1 LPIAQID
8 DEHIGRWF
16 VPVGGCSW
24 FLRFLRAPHAI
35 PHFHSTP
42 SKPHTYLAYC
52 RYTGA
57 LLLSQQAN
65 TSASEHRDALVNKL
79 MVATGLTA
87 DQPVPPY
94 LRRDLPLFFET
105 FEAYKAKAASGSHGT
120 TMPPAAMADT
130 AEAVTATP
138 AKTSQAAKASFDP
151 EAAHSVMGAV
161 VIKVS
166 GSTIYHLIV
175 LSGFPRAVFP
185 S

>member
-1 LPIAQID
+1 LS
-8 DEHIGRWF
+8 
-16 VPVGGCSW
+16 VPVGGLSW
-24 FLRFLRAPHAI
+24 FLRSLLAPHAI
-35 PHFHSTP
+35 PHFHSAP
-42 SKPHTYLAYC
+42 SKPHTYLPFC

-87 DQPVPPY
+87 DMPVPPY

-105 FEAYKAKAASGSHGT
+105 FEAYKAKAASGSHGST
-120 TMPPAAMADT
+120 IPP
-130 AEAVTATP
+130 AVTAETSKAVAASP
-138 AKTSQAAKASFDP
+138 AETSQATEATFDP
-151 EAAHSVMGAV
+151 EAAHAFMGPV
-161 VIKVS
+161 IIKVS

-175 LSGFPRAVFP
+175 LSGFSQAVFP